1 MGSDASKAG
10 GLSRRQR
17 EQRPE
22 RAGMARLYA
31 SGYATIVLEA
41 SAMTPRVTVVVIPR
55 ERFSMA
61 VRALDVLYERTDFP
75 FSLVYVDAGSPRP
88 VRRAIESRQHAKRF
102 RLIRVEDHLAP
113 NESRNL
119 ALAHVET
126 PYVVFIDNDVLVQP
140 GWLEALVRCADE
152 TAAALVGPLYC
163 IGPPELETVHM
174 AGGIA
179 GPVEEN
185 GQRLF
190 RERHF
195 QPGKPFAT
203 LRPQLSRAKTELV
216 EFHCLLA
223 RRDVFDRLGPLDEGL
238 LTANE
243 HPDLCAS
250 VRQAGGTVYLE
261 PAAVVTWM
269 APPPVAWSD
278 LGFFLLRWSDAWN
291 LSTLCHFREK
301 WQLDADPRL
310 PWQLDWLR
318 DYRHRGLGLHRLR
331 AGIRRVLGWRL
342 GGWVYARLD
351 VVVRGLE
358 RLLIRLL
365 ARDGRR
371 GRHRLDYRREDL
383 TASRAERRGG

>member
-1 MGSDASKAG
+1 
-10 GLSRRQR
+10 
-17 EQRPE
+17 
-22 RAGMARLYA
+22 
-31 SGYATIVLEA
+31 
-41 SAMTPRVTVVVIPR
+41 MTPRVTVVVIPR

-75 FSLVYVDAGSPRP
+75 FSLVYVDAGSPRR
-88 VRRAIESRQHAKRF
+88 VRRALESRQHAKRF

-119 ALAHVET
+119 ALAGVET

-152 TAAALVGPLYC
+152 TGAALVGPLYC

-179 GPVEEN
+179 GVVEEN
-185 GQRLF
+185 GQRRF
-190 RERHF
+190 REKHF
-195 QPGKPFAT
+195 QPGKPLAT
-203 LRPQLSRAKTELV
+203 LRPQLGRTKTELV

-223 RRDVFDRLGPLDEGL
+223 RRDVFDRLGPLDEEL

-318 DYRHRGLGLHRLR
+318 NYRHEAVGLLRLR
-331 AGIRRVLGWRL
+331 AGIRRALGWRL
-342 GGWVYARLD
+342 GSWVYARLD
-351 VVVRGLE
+351 VAVSGLE

-383 TASRAERRGG
+383 TAPRAARRVA

>member
-1 MGSDASKAG
+1 MGTMT
-10 GLSRRQR
+10 SRI
-17 EQRPE
+17 
-22 RAGMARLYA
+22 
-31 SGYATIVLEA
+31 TIA
-41 SAMTPRVTVVVIPR
+41 VIPR

-61 VRALDVLYERTDFP
+61 VRALDVLYERTAFP
-75 FSLVYVDAGSPRP
+75 FTLVYVDAGSPRH
-88 VRRAIESRQHAKRF
+88 VRRAIEARQRERGF
-102 RLIRVEDHLAP
+102 RLIRIEDCLAT

-119 ALAHVET
+119 ALAHVNT

-152 TAAALVGPLYC
+152 TGADLVGPLYC
-163 IGPPELETVHM
+163 IGPPEIETVHM
-174 AGGIA
+174 AGGTA
-179 GPVEEN
+179 GLVVEH
-185 GQRLF
+185 GRRRF
-190 RERHF
+190 RERHA
-195 QPGKPFAT
+195 QPGKPLAT
-203 LRPQLSRAKTELV
+203 LRPTLRRATTELV
-216 EFHCLLA
+216 EFHCMLA

-250 VRQAGGTVYLE
+250 VRQSGGTVYLE

-301 WQLDADPRL
+301 WRLDEDPRL
-310 PWQLDWLR
+310 SWQYDWLR
-318 DYRHRGLGLHRLR
+318 EYRYHGLGLDRVR
-331 AGIRRVLGWRL
+331 AGFRRVLGWRL
-342 GGWVYARLD
+342 GSWVWARLD
-351 VVVRGLE
+351 VVVRAVE

-371 GRHRLDYRREDL
+371 ARRRLDYRREDL
-383 TASRAERRGG
+383 ARPRVTERVV

>member
-1 MGSDASKAG
+1 
-10 GLSRRQR
+10 
-17 EQRPE
+17 
-22 RAGMARLYA
+22 
-31 SGYATIVLEA
+31 
-41 SAMTPRVTVVVIPR
+41 MTPRVTVVVIPR

-61 VRALDVLYERTDFP
+61 VRALDVLYHRTGFP
-75 FSLVYVDAGSPRP
+75 FALVYVDAGSPRH
-88 VRRAIESRQHAKRF
+88 VRRAIEARQRERGFHLLR
-102 RLIRVEDHLAP
+102 IEDHLAT

-140 GWLEALVRCADE
+140 GWLEALVRCAEE
-152 TAAALVGPLYC
+152 TGADLVGPLYC

-174 AGGIA
+174 AGGTA
-179 GPVEEN
+179 GLVLEN
-185 GQRLF
+185 GQRRF
-190 RERHF
+190 RERHA

-203 LRPQLSRAKTELV
+203 LRPKLARTPTELV
-216 EFHCLLA
+216 EFHCMLA

-250 VRQAGGTVYLE
+250 VRQAGGAVYLE

-269 APPPVAWSD
+269 APPPIAWSD

-310 PWQLDWLR
+310 SWQYEWLR
-318 DYRHRGLGLHRLR
+318 EYRYRGVGIDRVR

-342 GGWVYARLD
+342 GSWVWARLD
-351 VVVRGLE
+351 VVVRGVE
-358 RLLIRLL
+358 RLLIRVL
-365 ARDGRR
+365 ARDSRR
-371 GRHRLDYRREDL
+371 TRRRLDYRREDL
-383 TASRAERRGG
+383 TRPRAEPRAA

>member
-1 MGSDASKAG
+1 
-10 GLSRRQR
+10 
-17 EQRPE
+17 
-22 RAGMARLYA
+22 MA
-31 SGYATIVLEA
+31 
-41 SAMTPRVTVVVIPR
+41 PPVTVVVIPR

-61 VRALDVLYERTDFP
+61 ARALDVLYERTASP

-88 VRRAIESRQHAKRF
+88 VRRAIESRQRTKGF

-119 ALAHVET
+119 ALAHVRT

-152 TAAALVGPLYC
+152 TGAALVGPLYC
-163 IGPPELETVHM
+163 IGPPEIETVHM

-179 GPVEEN
+179 GLVEDN
-185 GQRLF
+185 GRRHF
-190 RERHF
+190 REKHF
-195 QPGKPFAT
+195 QSGKPLTT
-203 LRPQLSRAKTELV
+203 LRPQLARTQTELV

-250 VRQAGGTVYLE
+250 VRQAGGTIYLE

-291 LSTLCHFREK
+291 LSTLCRFREK

-318 DYRHRGLGLHRLR
+318 DYRHEALGLNRLR
-331 AGIRRVLGWRL
+331 AGIRRALGWRL
-342 GGWVYARLD
+342 GSWVCGRLD
-351 VVVRGLE
+351 VGVGGLE

-371 GRHRLDYRREDL
+371 GRHRLDYRRADL
-383 TASRAERRGG
+383 TAPSAARRVA